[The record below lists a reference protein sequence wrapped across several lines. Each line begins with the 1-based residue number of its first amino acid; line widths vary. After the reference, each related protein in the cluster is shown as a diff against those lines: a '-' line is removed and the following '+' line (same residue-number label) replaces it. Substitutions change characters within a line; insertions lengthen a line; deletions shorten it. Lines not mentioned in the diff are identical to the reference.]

1 MLQALKLHRTLG
13 ANRSS
18 ATVFRQYASSAT
30 KQHKSSIGL
39 KLAGTA
45 LVVSTAAGG
54 VVYYGLNDKA
64 FHDTFV
70 EHVPYGEAFLG
81 YFEDLRSKH
90 DIDAYRD
97 QAATWKKQVQD
108 YSGQAQ
114 NAVNGVYGYASDAY
128 VKLTGQGE
136 VAAEAPLI
144 KDEKPIK
151 VDAGSATITTD
162 ATSTAPTID
171 TTIEKPEPIVI
182 KKISSDNAVIH
193 ELTQVLVELATILND
208 SNLADKG
215 RDMMAEAVE
224 RLHDLNDSYKEL
236 GLERSAILNDLIQL
250 KTKANTIA
258 ASLNNYHDDTANSLE
273 NIHVKTAHNLQG
285 SEENL
290 LNENQR
296 ERTKMREMLAELV
309 AQELDAQKKRL
320 ENDHSEA
327 LLRQASQL
335 KEEFVRQAKYLV
347 EKERAGRLGK
357 LEAINGRFSALE
369 SLSLKNAVELDKS
382 RISHLMHI
390 TFGALQDAIE
400 KPQKVSFVSELDAF
414 RSSAENDALLRVVL
428 DTIPREVAEEG
439 VESMRDLTARFELVA
454 DQVRQ
459 VALVPEDGGF
469 GSHIISM
476 VMAKLMFRKQGLVQ
490 GNDIE
495 AVLARSGYYLKN
507 GDLENAARELNQLT
521 GWPKRLA
528 CDWIE
533 AARRHLEIKQALQVA
548 ETTTVLNSLLET

>member
-1 MLQALKLHRTLG
+1 MK
-13 ANRSS
+13 
-18 ATVFRQYASSAT
+18 V
-30 KQHKSSIGL
+30 
-39 KLAGTA
+39 AGTA

-90 DIDAYRD
+90 DVDAYRD
-97 QAATWKKQVQD
+97 QAATWKKQVAD

-114 NAVNGVYGYASDAY
+114 NAVNGVYDYASGAY
-128 VKLTGQGE
+128 QKLTGQKE

-151 VDAGSATITTD
+151 VDAGSATITTND
-162 ATSTAPTID
+162 ATTTPTID

-182 KKISSDNAVIH
+182 KKINSDNAVIH

-208 SNLADKG
+208 SNLSDKG
-215 RDMMAEAVE
+215 RTMMAEAVE
-224 RLHDLNDSYKEL
+224 RLQDLNNSYKGL

-250 KTKANTIA
+250 KTRANIIA
-258 ASLNNYHDDTANSLE
+258 NNISNYRDDTADSLE
-273 NIHVKTAHNLQG
+273 NIHVKTARNLQN

-290 LNENQR
+290 LNENERQR
-296 ERTKMREMLAELV
+296 ANMRKMLAELV

-335 KEEFVRQAKYLV
+335 KDEFVRQAKYLV

-357 LEAINGRFSALE
+357 LEAINKRFSALE
-369 SLSLKNAVELDKS
+369 NLSLNNAVELDKS

-390 TFGALQDAIE
+390 TFDALQGAIE
-400 KPQKVSFVSELDAF
+400 NPKKVSFVSELEAF

-495 AVLARSGYYLKN
+495 AILARSGYYLKN

-533 AARRHLEIKQALQVA
+533 AARRHLEVKQALQVNR
-548 ETTTVLNSLLET
+548 EGEGGIECVSCY